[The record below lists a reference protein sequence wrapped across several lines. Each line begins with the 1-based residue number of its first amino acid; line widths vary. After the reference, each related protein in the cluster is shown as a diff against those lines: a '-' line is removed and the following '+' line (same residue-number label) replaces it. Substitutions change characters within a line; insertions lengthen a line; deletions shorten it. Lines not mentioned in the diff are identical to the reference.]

1 VKIRTVIARAAMV
14 AALISIAPRLVAQQA
29 SVAVANVKGWRSD
42 PQKIQ
47 VYSADGSPDRV
58 RDLRGQLR
66 PGLLEWNP
74 DYDIVKLTDAAGE
87 ARWVMAK
94 DLSLEFCAKPMTRSI
109 SSAGG
114 SAQNRALTVGSGE
127 GCPQ

>member
-1 VKIRTVIARAAMV
+1 MRVFMV
-14 AALISIAPRLVAQQA
+14 AGLLAIAPTAGAQQA
-29 SVAVANVKGWRSD
+29 SITVANVKGWRSD
-42 PQKIQ
+42 PQKIKI
-47 VYSADGSPDRV
+47 YSRDGSPGPV
-58 RDLRGQLR
+58 TDLRGQLR

-74 DYDIVKLTDAAGE
+74 DYDLIKLTDAAGE
-87 ARWVMAK
+87 ARWIMAK
-94 DLSLEFCAKPMTRSI
+94 DLNLEFCAKQISPSI